1 MEQHVGEREAAA
13 PGNGTTR
20 QRQVA
25 DVIRDRIL
33 EGTLTPGQRLVER
46 TLASELGVSRIP
58 VRDALNIL
66 RGEGFVTAFP
76 NRGMH
81 VTTMSRQ
88 DIEELFEV
96 REALEVLAARRA
108 TENATPDEL
117 DRLSEAL
124 ERSEEAAARADA
136 RAVGRCNQDF
146 HDLLTAS
153 AHNSLLTSLMVPL
166 EARLHWLLRQ
176 NDDASLLHAE
186 HVELLKA
193 IRSGDPELAAQR
205 AFSHVCTSRKIW
217 CELEARRSSEG

>member
-1 MEQHVGEREAAA
+1 MNEHVDDLEEAHSHE
-13 PGNGTTR
+13 TTR
-20 QRQVA
+20 QPQVA
-25 DVIRDRIL
+25 DIIRDRIL
-33 EGTLTPGQRLVER
+33 EGTLMPGQRLVER

-76 NRGMH
+76 NRGML
-81 VTTMSRQ
+81 VTPMSRQ

-108 TENATPDEL
+108 TENATSEEL
-117 DRLSEAL
+117 DKLAEAL
-124 ERSEEAAARADA
+124 AHSEAAAA
-136 RAVGRCNQDF
+136 RSDSRDVGRCNQEF

-166 EARLHWLLRQ
+166 EGRLHWLLRQ
-176 NDDASLLHAE
+176 NDDPELLHFE

-193 IRSGDPELAAQR
+193 IRSGDPELAAKR
-205 AFSHVCTSRKIW
+205 ALSHVCTSRKIW
-217 CELEARRSSEG
+217 LEIESRRSEA